1 MEFNR
6 PLFERYQSVET
17 MTAKEIQVAGTWAYA
32 RVEYT
37 YQGTPK
43 PGSGVEPRE
52 EKGKGIF
59 LLRRHPDGSWV
70 SSHCVWN
77 GDLPLAQTAR
87 PPIEVGNR

>member
-17 MTAKEIQVAGTWAYA
+17 MTADEIQVAGTWAFA
-32 RVEYT
+32 RVQYT

-43 PGSGVEPRE
+43 PGAGVEPRE

-59 LLRRHPDGSWV
+59 LLRRRRTDPG
-70 SSHCVWN
+70 C
-77 GDLPLAQTAR
+77 QRTAFGTATCPWLRRPR